1 MNSVGRWHSAQY
13 TRAKAAEGRQSYTKR
28 FVLEALP
35 TVNLTPGPNDNAVQA
50 MALANQVQ
58 YLMMGDKKGPLALS
72 KIGRYA

>member
-1 MNSVGRWHSAQY
+1 M
-13 TRAKAAEGRQSYTKR
+13 R